1 MVMRFEGLDL
11 NLLVALKALLEE
23 RSVSKAAERLHTSQ
37 PAMSAALNKLRE
49 YFNDDL
55 LIRTGRE
62 MVPTAQ
68 AEYLLR
74 PIAEVL
80 GAIQQAMKAKPAF
93 YPKDADRVF
102 RITMS
107 DYMASI
113 LLPRLLAILRR
124 DAPGIKIEMV
134 PSDQYLQTR
143 LERGEIDLIITPE
156 KYLSEEH
163 PSALLT
169 EDGYVVVVDRNNEMV
184 GAEITLEQYLEM
196 DHVVVNLSTD
206 RTVSFEDWFLEH
218 FNIRR
223 KYVVSVSLF
232 SLVPSLIVNTP
243 FIATMHTLL
252 ARQLARNFDIRL
264 VPVPQEFPTMREYL
278 QWHRLRDHD
287 LGLAWLREQLLVVAF
302 EEGANAL
309 PLV

>member
-23 RSVSKAAERLHTSQ
+23 RSVSKAAERMHTSQ
-37 PAMSAALNKLRE
+37 PAMSAALSKLRE
-49 YFNDDL
+49 YFNDEL

-62 MVPTAQ
+62 MAPTAQ

-93 YPKDADRVF
+93 NPREADRVF

-113 LLPRLLAILRR
+113 LLPRLLLLVRQE
-124 DAPGIKIEMV
+124 APGIRIEV
-134 PSDQYLQTR
+134 LPSDLLLLTR
-143 LERGEIDLIITPE
+143 LERGEIDLAICPE
-156 KYLSEEH
+156 KYLSEAH

-169 EDGYVVVVDRNNEMV
+169 QDDYVVVVDQENPCI
-184 GAEITLEQYLEM
+184 AYTITLDQYLDM
-196 DHVVVNLSTD
+196 DHVVVNLSND
-206 RTVSFEDWFLEH
+206 RSASFEDWFLEH

-223 KYVVSVSLF
+223 KYAVSVPLF

-243 FIATMHTLL
+243 LIATMHTLL
-252 ARQLARNFDIRL
+252 AKQLARHFRIRL
-264 VPVPQEFPTMREYL
+264 VSVPQEFPALREHM

-287 LGLAWLREQLLVVAF
+287 LGLAWLRKQLSSITK
-302 EEGANAL
+302 EMH
-309 PLV
+309 